1 MHTEKHAFITASY
14 FNKHKVDKLLHSHAM
29 NYYAAVKIATAIC
42 YNVDYSHKHTVEK
55 KLDTIY
61 SE

>member
-1 MHTEKHAFITASY
+1 
-14 FNKHKVDKLLHSHAM
+14 M
-29 NYYAAVKIATAIC
+29 NYYAAVKITTAIC
-42 YNVDYSHKHTVEK
+42 YNVDYSHKHTEEK